1 MSFDTL
7 KALRS
12 CGAKILHTLTL
23 ETYGT
28 RNATVRSRYKDLNF
42 STYSRCQRAELR
54 NAGEADA
61 RKLFP
66 VVMMMS
72 RSHKI
77 GGASRDRTDDL
88 RLAKAALSQLS
99 YGPVLVNP
107 FGSTPLS
114 ASHPNA
120 TEVAKEKWWA

>member
-28 RNATVRSRYKDLNF
+28 RNAAVRPRYKDLNF
-42 STYSRCQRAELR
+42 STYSRCQRAELG
-54 NAGEADA
+54 NAGKADA
-61 RKLFP
+61 PKLFP
-66 VVMMMS
+66 VVMMIC
-72 RSHKI
+72 RRF

-99 YGPVLVNP
+99 YGPLLVKSSV
-107 FGSTPLS
+107 STPLS

-120 TEVAKEKWWA
+120 TEVAKVKWWA